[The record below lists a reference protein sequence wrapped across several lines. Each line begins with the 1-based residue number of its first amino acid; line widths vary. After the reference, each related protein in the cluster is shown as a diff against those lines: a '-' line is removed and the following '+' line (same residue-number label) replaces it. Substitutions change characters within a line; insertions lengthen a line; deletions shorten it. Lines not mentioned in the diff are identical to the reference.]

1 VSEQDDSPKKRILV
15 IEDEPDIVRGLR
27 DALEFEGFEVQARG
41 TGAEGLAAAMG
52 WGPDAV
58 LLDLMLPDDNGYRV
72 CETLRQRDETVPII
86 ILTAKAQES
95 DKIRG
100 LDAGADD
107 YVTKPFSV
115 AELIARINAIFRRQ
129 ARMAHTDETFTIGTW
144 QISPRK
150 HTMVRGRTSKRL
162 TFYELEVLKLL
173 RERRDETVSRDELLE
188 KVWGIQASPT
198 SRTVDNFIVK
208 LRRKLEEDQKS
219 PRHIVTVYGLGYKLM
234 P

>member
-1 VSEQDDSPKKRILV
+1 MTDAVTAAATTETEAIKKRILV

-41 TGAEGLAAAMG
+41 TGAEGPVAALD
-52 WGPDAV
+52 WGPDAG
-58 LLDLMLPDDNGYRV
+58 LPDLMLPDDNGYRV
-72 CETLRQRDETVPII
+72 CETLRQRDQTVPII

-129 ARMAHTDETFTIGTW
+129 ARMAHSDETFQIGSW
-144 QISPRK
+144 QINARK
-150 HTMVRGRTSKRL
+150 HVMSRGRTS
-162 TFYELEVLKLL
+162 
-173 RERRDETVSRDELLE
+173 
-188 KVWGIQASPT
+188 
-198 SRTVDNFIVK
+198 
-208 LRRKLEEDQKS
+208 
-219 PRHIVTVYGLGYKLM
+219 
-234 P
+234 